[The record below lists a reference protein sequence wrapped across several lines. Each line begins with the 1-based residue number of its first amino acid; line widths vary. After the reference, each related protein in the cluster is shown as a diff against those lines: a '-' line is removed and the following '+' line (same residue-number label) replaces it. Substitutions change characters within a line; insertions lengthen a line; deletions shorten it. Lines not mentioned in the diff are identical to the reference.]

1 MLRRTSAALRPG
13 GRIPCLRATIRAP
26 LGRPGVITGLAA
38 LVAAVL
44 GAATAYKPI
53 VGVGG
58 LLAIL
63 YVPLLLLDLQAAL
76 AAWVVLL
83 FLSGLPGLGGAPSA
97 VALLVLLA
105 WLAAVRPN
113 RADIRAMAV
122 GHRAIL
128 VSIVLFL
135 GWVALSMT
143 WATSPSDAMQDVKNW
158 LIAGATFVVVATSV
172 RSPRGTALLAG
183 GFIAGAFA
191 AVLAG
196 LALTGLHPA
205 VSAINSAADVRLST
219 GATDPNYLA
228 ATLVAALAM
237 SGGLALWRREAWV
250 RLLLACAAPVL
261 LYGLI
266 ATQSRGGLIAAAT
279 AILVATVLLPTQRR
293 KILAALIPIIALM
306 ALFFTVNPEAY
317 NRLSQQDSGGDGRT
331 ELWRIAWRIAE
342 DHPLIGVG
350 VNNFVAREQAY
361 VLRVGSLEHA
371 QQLVIDDPKVVH
383 NMYLQM
389 LAETGIIGLTLFV
402 TMIVALLRAT
412 YRAAQEL
419 ERVGATDAAT
429 FARSVLVAQ
438 LAMLTASAFLSNGP
452 DRRYWVL
459 FALGP
464 ALWAIARSSALN
476 RSPG

>member
-1 MLRRTSAALRPG
+1 MGALRPR
-13 GRIPCLRATIRAP
+13 GRIPDLRASIRAP
-26 LGRPGVITGLAA
+26 LVRPGVITAIA
-38 LVAAVL
+38 VLVAATL
-44 GAATAYKPI
+44 GAATAYRPLLGI
-53 VGVGG
+53 GG

-76 AAWVVLL
+76 AAWVVVL

-97 VALLVLLA
+97 AALVVLLA
-105 WLAAVRPN
+105 WLAAVRTN
-113 RADIRAMAV
+113 RPEIRAMAV
-122 GHRAIL
+122 AHRATL
-128 VSIVLFL
+128 VAITAFL
-135 GWVALSMT
+135 GWVTLSMT
-143 WATSPSDAMQDVKNW
+143 WATSPADAAQDVKAW
-158 LIAGATFVVVATSV
+158 LIAGATFIVVATTV
-172 RSPRGTALLAG
+172 RSPRGIALLAG
-183 GFIAGAFA
+183 AFILGAVA

-228 ATLVAALAM
+228 ATLVAALSL
-237 SGGLALWRREAWV
+237 SGGLAVWRREPWI
-250 RLLLACAAPVL
+250 RLLFACAAPVL

-266 ATQSRGGLIAAAT
+266 ATQSRGGLIAAT
-279 AILVATVLLPTQRR
+279 AAVLVGTVLLPTQRR
-293 KILAALIPIIALM
+293 RILAALIPIVALM
-306 ALFFTVNPEAY
+306 ALFFTINPEAY
-317 NRLSQQDSGGDGRT
+317 HRLSQQDGGGDGRT

-342 DHPLIGVG
+342 DHPVVGVG
-350 VNNFVAREQAY
+350 VNNFVDREGAY
-361 VLRVGSLEHA
+361 VLRVGALQHA

-389 LAETGIIGLTLFV
+389 LAETGIVGLTLFV
-402 TMIVALLRAT
+402 GMIAALLRAT
-412 YRAAQEL
+412 LRAAREL
-419 ERVGATDAAT
+419 ERVGETAAGT

-438 LAMLTASAFLSNGP
+438 IAMLTASAFLSNGP

-464 ALWAIARSSALN
+464 ALWAVARRTAIS

>member
-1 MLRRTSAALRPG
+1 
-13 GRIPCLRATIRAP
+13 
-26 LGRPGVITGLAA
+26 VITALAF
-38 LVAAVL
+38 LVAAAL
-44 GAATAYKPI
+44 GGATAYQPLYGI
-53 VGVGG
+53 GG

-76 AAWVVLL
+76 AAWVVVL

-97 VALLVLLA
+97 AALVVLLA
-105 WLAAVRPN
+105 WLAAVRTN
-113 RADIRAMAV
+113 RPDIRAMAV
-122 GHRAIL
+122 GHRALL
-128 VSIVLFL
+128 VAIVLFL
-135 GWVALSMT
+135 GWVTLST
-143 WATSPSDAMQDVKNW
+143 AWATNTADAMLDVRNW
-158 LIAGATFVVVATSV
+158 LTAGATFVVVATTV
-172 RSPRGTALLAG
+172 RTPRGIALLTG
-183 GFIAGAFA
+183 GFVFGALA
-191 AVLAG
+191 AVVAG

-228 ATLVAALAM
+228 ATVVAALAL
-237 SGGLALWRREAWV
+237 SGGLAVWRRETWV
-250 RLLLACAAPVL
+250 RLLLACAAPIL

-266 ATQSRGGLIAAAT
+266 ATQSRGGLIAAAVSIVVG
-279 AILVATVLLPTQRR
+279 AAVLPTQRR
-293 KILAALIPIIALM
+293 RILAALIPIIALM

-317 NRLSQQDSGGDGRT
+317 HRLSQQDGGGDGRT

-342 DHPLIGVG
+342 DHPLVGIG

-402 TMIVALLRAT
+402 AMIVALLRAT
-412 YRAAQEL
+412 YRAAREL
-419 ERVGATDAAT
+419 ERVGARAAGT

-438 LAMLTASAFLSNGP
+438 IAMLTASAFLSNGP

-464 ALWAIARSSALN
+464 ALWAVARRAELSRSA
-476 RSPG
+476 G

>member
-1 MLRRTSAALRPG
+1 M
-13 GRIPCLRATIRAP
+13 
-26 LGRPGVITGLAA
+26 
-38 LVAAVL
+38 LVAAAL
-44 GAATAYKPI
+44 GGATAYNPI
-53 VGVGG
+53 LGIGG

-63 YVPLLLLDLQAAL
+63 YVPLLLLDLQAGL

-97 VALLVLLA
+97 VALLILLA

-122 GHRAIL
+122 AHRAML
-128 VSIVLFL
+128 VAIVLFL
-135 GWVALSMT
+135 GWVTLSMV
-143 WATSPSDAMQDVKNW
+143 WATNTADATLDVRNW
-158 LIAGATFVVVATSV
+158 LTAGATFVVAATAV
-172 RSPRGTALLAG
+172 RSPRGSALLAG
-183 GFIAGAFA
+183 GFIAGAVG

-237 SGGLALWRREAWV
+237 SGGLAVWRRETWI
-250 RLLLACAAPVL
+250 RLLLACAAPIL

-279 AILVATVLLPTQRR
+279 SIILGAALLPTQRR
-293 KILAALIPIIALM
+293 RILAALIPIIALM

-317 NRLSQQDSGGDGRT
+317 HRLSQQDGGGDGRT

-350 VNNFVAREQAY
+350 VNNFVDREQAY
-361 VLRVGSLEHA
+361 VLRVGSLQHA

-402 TMIVALLRAT
+402 VMIVALLRAT
-412 YRAAQEL
+412 YRAAREL
-419 ERVGATDAAT
+419 ERVGATNAAT

-464 ALWAIARSSALN
+464 ALWAIARRTELN
-476 RSPG
+476 MSPG